1 MVVERHRLV
10 GGLGHAPFR
19 TAIKLPARPKNS
31 TIEEV
36 EPRPRLESASGVP
49 GQLCSCPVLGGGR
62 LGAARA
68 ERGLDGCP
76 GKPSTVPEILV
87 LLRWLPPVVP
97 DDLLRVLSALGGMLG
112 AIGSVAGQSTAV
124 GGDKIIDE
132 VQQLPY
138 TWQGVQE

>member
-1 MVVERHRLV
+1 M
-10 GGLGHAPFR
+10 
-19 TAIKLPARPKNS
+19 
-31 TIEEV
+31 
-36 EPRPRLESASGVP
+36 
-49 GQLCSCPVLGGGR
+49 
-62 LGAARA
+62 
-68 ERGLDGCP
+68 
-76 GKPSTVPEILV
+76 PSTVPEIFV
-87 LLRWLPPVVP
+87 LLLGSHLAVP